1 MRTNKWIVILVLL
14 IGVPF
19 ICFVADKVFGKIHRA
34 QMKVEQLQVE
44 VGDLIFRTN
53 SYILSSGKYY
63 YKSGIPGHL
72 AIAVSEGSFS
82 SSDESLGNIDVVESA
97 LLNRNKG
104 KFQAKVA
111 FNKAYENFGNIKGRR
126 FLLKMHLNSEQKR
139 RLVELANKQLGRPYQ
154 ILASNNSHATFNCAT
169 FARWVIIQVD
179 GFDLDA
185 DGGLIVFPNDILKS
199 SRFDNPDDRIRF

>member
-1 MRTNKWIVILVLL
+1 MRTNKWIVTLVLI

-19 ICFVADKVFGKIHRA
+19 ICFMVDKIFGRIHQS
-34 QMKVEQLQVE
+34 QMEVEQVQVE

-97 LLNRNKG
+97 LLNRNRG
-104 KFQAKVA
+104 KFQAEVA
-111 FNKAYENFGNIKGRR
+111 FNKAYENFGNIRGRR
-126 FLLKMHLNSEQKR
+126 FLLKMHLNSEQKQ
-139 RLVELANKQLGRPYQ
+139 RLIELASMKIGRPYS
-154 ILASNNSHATFNCAT
+154 IFALKNNPTKFNCAT
-169 FARWVIIQVD
+169 FARWVILQVD
-179 GFDLDA
+179 EFDLDA
-185 DGGLIVFPNDILKS
+185 DGGFIVFPNDILKNP
-199 SRFDNPDDRIRF
+199 RFNKPGDRLRF

>member
-1 MRTNKWIVILVLL
+1 MRINRWIIIGALL
-14 IGVPF
+14 ISVPF

-63 YKSGIPGHL
+63 HKSGFPGHL
-72 AIAVSEGSFS
+72 VIAVSEATFS

-126 FLLKMHLNSEQKR
+126 FLLKMHLNGEQKH
-139 RLVELANKQLGRPYQ
+139 RLLELASMQIGRPYS
-154 ILASNNSHATFNCAT
+154 IFALKNNPTKFNCAT
-169 FARWVIIQVD
+169 FARWAILQVD

-185 DGGLIVFPNDILKS
+185 DGGFIVFPNDILNN
-199 SRFDNPDDRIRF
+199 SRFNKPGDRLRF